1 MNLITGCGKNP
12 IVAATS
18 KLGLAIAQFTREN
31 VRPYLASFR
40 EADLQAT
47 VDDFPEVKKAWEEI
61 KFKHQVPVEKQNRVD
76 DIFYFQELLLQYF
89 PVNHPEID
97 TYKSEPWLSKSTE
110 LVSHISLDYYDA
122 LKDVEI
128 ETSSG
133 VFLLNSD
140 PELMR
145 ILNELRSGN
154 PPEIPDPANIAPLMV
169 ANFAELVEGLAS
181 IRFSPDSP
189 LTGQTVLTQPLR

>member
-1 MNLITGCGKNP
+1 M
-12 IVAATS
+12 
-18 KLGLAIAQFTREN
+18 
-31 VRPYLASFR
+31 
-40 EADLQAT
+40 
-47 VDDFPEVKKAWEEI
+47 
-61 KFKHQVPVEKQNRVD
+61 D

-89 PVNHPEID
+89 PMNHPELD
-97 TYKSEPWLSKSTE
+97 TYKSEPWLTKSKE
-110 LVSHISLDYYDA
+110 IVSYISHDYYDA

-128 ETSSG
+128 EASSG

-145 ILNELRSGN
+145 ILNELRMGN

-169 ANFAELVEGLAS
+169 ANFAKLVECLAA

-189 LTGQTVLTQPLR
+189 LTEQTVSTQPLR